1 MVNQN
6 GVVKISGYEEMT
18 GRSGQV
24 GDVQHVHIGNVNR
37 KVGGDLSHIVTP
49 SSPWT
54 IKRGRG
60 PL

>member
-49 SSPWT
+49 FPPPALNA
-54 IKRGRG
+54 GRC
-60 PL
+60 LM